1 MTTGPALLKEM
12 EKNEIVLFLVPSQ
25 TILKTTLSL
34 VKQSIKTGYHVVY
47 ITANRPYVT
56 INNIFKKEGIDTKNI
71 FFIDVVTQ
79 LTGSSMERAGN
90 CVFSS
95 AQSLTH
101 ISILVTKI
109 IEELPKD
116 SKKVLFIDCLSSLM
130 IYNKPEIMGKFTISL
145 MAKLRRLKV
154 KCMAY
159 FLEVESDMKL
169 IEHIG
174 SFCDKEVRVR

>member
-1 MTTGPALLKEM
+1 MTTDSKLLKEL
-12 EKNEIVLFLVPSQ
+12 EQNETVLFLVPGQ
-25 TILKTTLSL
+25 TILKTTLTL
-34 VKQSIKTGYHVVY
+34 VKHSIKKGYHVIY
-47 ITANRPYVT
+47 ITANRPYAT
-56 INNIFKKEGIDTKNI
+56 INNIFKKEKIDTKNV

-79 LTGSSMERAGN
+79 LTGMPMERAGN

-95 AQSLTH
+95 AQNLTH
-101 ISILVTKI
+101 LSILITKI
-109 IEELPKD
+109 IQELPKD
-116 SKKVLFIDCLSSLM
+116 SKKILFIDCLSSLM